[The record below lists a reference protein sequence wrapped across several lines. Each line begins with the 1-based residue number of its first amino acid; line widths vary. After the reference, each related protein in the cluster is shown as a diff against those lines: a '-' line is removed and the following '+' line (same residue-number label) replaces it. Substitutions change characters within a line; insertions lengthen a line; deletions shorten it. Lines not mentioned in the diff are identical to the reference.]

1 MKKNMLNLLAVSVV
15 ALSLHGIQAAQ
26 RTSSENSKKV
36 ILVNDA
42 GTGEDLRFLVISG
55 SPSTSGLLV
64 SSHMV
69 AVPKGKTKQID
80 GRDVMDITAFGPVN
94 VSSGMPAVRVVSGS
108 VASGED
114 SFVDVAGG
122 TKLDFTNLF
131 NQLINKKSGS
141 ITITVGPTAAGG
153 LIATAQIK

>member
-1 MKKNMLNLLAVSVV
+1 MKKNIIGLAVVSVV

-42 GTGEDLRFLVISG
+42 GADLRFLVISG

-141 ITITVGPTAAGG
+141 ITITVGPTTAGG